1 MRGKHHDRLAGAG
14 IRSASGASC
23 AARTAHGRHSPGD
36 AIRRRRF
43 IAAAGAAGLLALTRS
58 AAAGPDAQTRYLI
71 AVMERLAPGIEALT
85 ERALPRDWELLHG
98 CLYYA
103 LAGQYLL
110 ARHGISTRL
119 EGGTVVYFPTSP
131 LHHRIKP
138 HVWLDTTSHY
148 IDCSA
153 LPRWGFIVVL
163 PLRQVAPDSASILPG
178 LTEVLI
184 LEKRDDSEFD
194 DYVAGH
200 RARFERILTGREPD
214 RD

>member
-14 IRSASGASC
+14 YGRQAEHR
-23 AARTAHGRHSPGD
+23 ARPAPQHGPHSPGD

-43 IAAAGAAGLLALTRS
+43 IAATGAAGLLGLTRS

-71 AVMERLAPGIEALT
+71 AVTERLAPGIEALT
-85 ERALPRDWELLHG
+85 ERAMPRDWQLLHG

-110 ARHGISTRL
+110 ARHGINTRL

-131 LHHRIKP
+131 LHHRIRP
-138 HVWLDTTSHY
+138 HVWLETTTHY

-163 PLRQVAPDSASILPG
+163 PLREVARDAASIVPE

-184 LEKRDDSEFD
+184 LEKRDDPEFD

-200 RARFERILTGREPD
+200 RARFEGILAKREPD